1 VARVAEP
8 RYQLSGRVALIT
20 GPARGI
26 GAETARQLAAKG
38 MKLGLAGLEPERIE
52 ALAADLPV
60 DTAWFECDVTDWDA
74 LRTAVS
80 GTADKLGGIDVVI
93 ANAGIAPWG
102 PIETIEPDAFER
114 TIEVNLLGVWRT
126 IRTALPHVVERKG
139 YVLPIASLAA
149 AIHAPVIGHYNAA
162 KAGVEGFADALR
174 MEMRP
179 YGVGVGCGYFGFI
192 DTDMVRAPE
201 EDDILGDEQFSNART
216 AFDRPAP
223 VSKAGEAIVRGIERR
238 ARRVYHPSWILA
250 PLLVPAPFQR
260 LVELGMARQG
270 VFDVIRRLNE
280 RARAR
285 AQSPV

>member
-1 VARVAEP
+1 VAEP

-38 MKLGLAGLEPERIE
+38 MKLALAGLEPERLE
-52 ALAADLPV
+52 PLAAELPTE
-60 DTAWFECDVTDWDA
+60 TAWFECDVTDWDA
-74 LRTAVS
+74 LRAAVD
-80 GTADKLGGIDVVI
+80 GTVEKLGGIDVVI

-102 PIETIEPDAFER
+102 PIRTIEPDAFER

-126 IRTALPHVVERKG
+126 IRTALPHVIERKG
-139 YVLPIASLAA
+139 YVLPVASLAA
-149 AIHAPVIGHYNAA
+149 AVHTPIIGHYNAA

-179 YGVGVGCGYFGFI
+179 YDVAVGCAYFGFL

-201 EDDILGDEQFSNART
+201 DDEIFAEMQAERSGGLN
-216 AFDRPAP
+216 PAP
-223 VSKAGEAIVRGIERR
+223 VGKGVERIVRGIERR
-238 ARRVYHPSWILA
+238 SRRVFYPPWILA
-250 PLLVPAPFQR
+250 PLLAPAPFQR
-260 LVELGMARQG
+260 LVELGLARRG
-270 VFDVIRRLNE
+270 GYELIKRLDE
-280 RARAR
+280 RALKR

>member
-1 VARVAEP
+1 MAEP

-38 MKLGLAGLEPERIE
+38 MKLALAGLEPERLE
-52 ALAADLPV
+52 PLAAELPTE
-60 DTAWFECDVTDWDA
+60 TAWFECDVTDWDA
-74 LRTAVS
+74 LRAAVD
-80 GTADKLGGIDVVI
+80 GTVEKLGGIDVVI

-102 PIETIEPDAFER
+102 PIRTIEADAFER

-126 IRTALPHVVERKG
+126 IRTALPHVIERKG

-149 AIHAPVIGHYNAA
+149 AVHTPIIGHYNAA

-179 YGVGVGCGYFGFI
+179 YDVAVGCAYFGFL
-192 DTDMVRAPE
+192 DTDMVRAP
-201 EDDILGDEQFSNART
+201 DDDEIIAEMQAERSGGLN
-216 AFDRPAP
+216 PAP
-223 VSKAGEAIVRGIERR
+223 VGKGVERIVRGIERR
-238 ARRVYHPSWILA
+238 SRRVFYPPWILA
-250 PLLVPAPFQR
+250 PLLAPAPFQR
-260 LVELGMARQG
+260 LVELGLARRG
-270 VFDVIRRLNE
+270 GYELIKRLDE
-280 RARAR
+280 RALKR